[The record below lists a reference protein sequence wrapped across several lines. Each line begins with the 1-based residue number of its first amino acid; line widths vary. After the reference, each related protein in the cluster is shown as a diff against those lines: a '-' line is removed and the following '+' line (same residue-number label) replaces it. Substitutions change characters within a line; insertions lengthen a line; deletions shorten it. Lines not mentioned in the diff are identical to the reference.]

1 MKKPLLYKRL
11 WINKHPSLYNFRPY
25 LLGCSPLLQLCVNL
39 CPHLYAIVENQ
50 NICFSYRQ
58 DESQKLSKKMQ
69 EKAGEWD
76 TLLSNSKNT
85 SESSSNE
92 DLITGQ

>member
-1 MKKPLLYKRL
+1 
-11 WINKHPSLYNFRPY
+11 
-25 LLGCSPLLQLCVNL
+25 
-39 CPHLYAIVENQ
+39 
-50 NICFSYRQ
+50 
-58 DESQKLSKKMQ
+58 MQ

-85 SESSSNE
+85 SESSTNE